1 LLAQLA
7 SALAVDDL
15 GEIVPADYGQ
25 DVEEHLVAL
34 RRICATREVPSPMPW
49 RPGEVLELIR
59 WSEPEDP
66 EWRLLELARET
77 SVEAP

>member
-1 LLAQLA
+1 
-7 SALAVDDL
+7 
-15 GEIVPADYGQ
+15 
-25 DVEEHLVAL
+25 
-34 RRICATREVPSPMPW
+34 VPSPMPW